1 MKSDPYIADENC
13 MNSTSQHFDFKNPVG
28 LKLLYEQY
36 SSKLYKYCLSYSK
49 NEERAKEVVQEVFVT
64 LWEKRDSITIE
75 GELEAYLIKLAKFK
89 LIDGYRNNKRREK
102 LYASVEIDKT
112 PVPTPEDHLVFEST
126 KNTILNAF
134 KALPKKAQ
142 KIFFLSRKKGWTNKE
157 IAHNLRISEKTVEYH
172 IKNSLKRFR
181 ASLLPQE

>member
-1 MKSDPYIADENC
+1 M
-13 MNSTSQHFDFKNPVG
+13 
-28 LKLLYEQY
+28 
-36 SSKLYKYCLSYSK
+36 
-49 NEERAKEVVQEVFVT
+49 
-64 LWEKRDSITIE
+64 
-75 GELEAYLIKLAKFK
+75 IKLAKFK